1 MDYIY
6 SYMNREIITSAGKN
20 EWMQMRIKRV
30 NAKKVNVKKKGLGS
44 KNNNNNNNNAIGYRL
59 PTIVGSV
66 ESFKRRKNAALSL
79 DGAVVMQELFSLRAR
94 VLSKRWEARRAGSG
108 HGRSN
113 SGK

>member
-44 KNNNNNNNNAIGYRL
+44 KNNNNNNAIGYRL

>member
-44 KNNNNNNNNAIGYRL
+44 KNNNNAIGYRL

-79 DGAVVMQELFSLRAR
+79 DGAVIMQELFSLRAR